1 MLKNWNLQGLHQIVM
16 KQESEAA
23 GEERILAEAINKLG
37 SYSYRSIKESNSQ
50 KKNDGKKK
58 CHRFD
63 LPYKPNNIKK
73 CKGINSKCLNSSKV
87 GHFAKVC
94 CLQKFIEDKSS
105 TINDEKGSEN
115 ETYQLNIWKIKLSQ
129 NVPKFNI
136 PNKYYFKKHLF
147 INKL

>member
-1 MLKNWNLQGLHQIVM
+1 MLEFQQSWTFRQGLLPTEVYR
-16 KQESEAA
+16 
-23 GEERILAEAINKLG
+23 GEN
-37 SYSYRSIKESNSQ
+37 
-50 KKNDGKKK
+50 
-58 CHRFD
+58 
-63 LPYKPNNIKK
+63 
-73 CKGINSKCLNSSKV
+73 
-87 GHFAKVC
+87 
-94 CLQKFIEDKSS
+94 S